1 MLIFA
6 YLALVSLAIY
16 VFHSFQW
23 GPTGLADWLILM
35 GVGGLA
41 LSGLWALPKG
51 TGGFGKGIEN
61 GLGIMGYGI
70 YRMVGNMVA
79 RLLRPKYIESEGI
92 DVVEAQPVPHTATE
106 AVSMYPSMEH
116 NGLRLAFTLG
126 LDASDKRIVVNLG
139 GETAGDGAHML
150 VCAGS
155 GSGKTVGVFWSML
168 VQFCLKPQ
176 LASDCELWVCD
187 GKGGGDR
194 SLMPFR
200 PVAKRFAGPD
210 AEEIVNLLADLRIE
224 VERRRKLNVKQLEDA
239 PWIVLAWDEP
249 HEAINAAL
257 VGRQTAEK
265 ARGYLE
271 TLATTSRD
279 VKVRMVLATQHF
291 TSQDYS
297 TRTMGQLRHRVLLA
311 VTSPTTASQMF
322 GFIPTSL
329 PSGKGRFLYRG
340 AWTDDL
346 VAGTTYDT
354 QPSEVEA
361 ATAGMALLLDNDID
375 TPLAE
380 RVLKAI
386 ATRRR
391 GRGITTLWHEFQA
404 DGLTLVKGDVE
415 RVFEELREAGLIRK
429 TANDHELTM
438 PYDQV
443 LAKLSNV
450 DSLPPGTVQ
459 EGRTVSVDS

>member
-1 MLIFA
+1 MLVFV
-6 YLALVSLAIY
+6 YLALLGLSIY

-23 GPTGLADWLILM
+23 GPTGLADWLILL

-41 LSGLWALPKG
+41 LSGLWALPKE
-51 TGGFGKGIEN
+51 TGGLGKGIES
-61 GLGIMGYGI
+61 GLGIAGYAI
-70 YRMVGNMVA
+70 YRMVKSI
-79 RLLRPKYIESEGI
+79 RLPYKRTYEPETITE
-92 DVVEAQPVPHTATE
+92 VVEAQPVPRTATE

-126 LDASDKRIVVNLG
+126 LDNNNKRVLVNLG

-176 LASDCELWVCD
+176 LASDCELWICD

-200 PVAKRFAGPD
+200 PVARRFAGPD
-210 AEEIVNLLADLRIE
+210 AEEIVNLLADLRAE
-224 VERRRKLNVKQLEDA
+224 VERRRKLNVKQLGDA
-239 PWIVLAWDEP
+239 PWIVLAYDEP
-249 HEAINAAL
+249 HEAINPAL

-279 VKVRMVLATQHF
+279 VKIRMVLATQHW
-291 TSQDYS
+291 TSADYS

-311 VTSPTTASQMF
+311 VTSPTTASQVF
-322 GFIPTSL
+322 GFVPTRL
-329 PSGKGRFLYRG
+329 PSSKGNFLYRG
-340 AWTDDL
+340 AWTDGL

-354 QPSEVEA
+354 QPWEVEA
-361 ATAGMALLLDNDID
+361 ATQSMAVLLDNDID

-404 DGLTLVKGDVE
+404 DGLTLTKGDVE
-415 RVFEELREAGLIRK
+415 AVFAQLRDKGLIRK

-438 PYDQV
+438 PYDEA
-443 LAKLSNV
+443 LRKLSMP
-450 DSLPPGTVQ
+450 DSGGPETV
-459 EGRTVSVDS
+459 

>member
-1 MLIFA
+1 MLVFA
-6 YLALVSLAIY
+6 YLVLLGLAIY
-16 VFHSFQW
+16 AFHSLQW
-23 GPTGLADWLILM
+23 GPTGMADWLILM

-41 LSGLWALPKG
+41 LSGLWALPKE
-51 TGGFGKGIEN
+51 TGGLGKGIES
-61 GLGIMGYGI
+61 GLGIVGYAV
-70 YRMVGNMVA
+70 YRMVKSIRLPRKRVYGPEILAGVVA
-79 RLLRPKYIESEGI
+79 T
-92 DVVEAQPVPHTATE
+92 QPVPRTATE

-126 LDASDKRIVVNLG
+126 LDASDKRVVVNLG

-176 LASDCELWVCD
+176 LASDCELWICD

-200 PVAKRFAGPD
+200 PVARRFAGPD
-210 AEEIVNLLADLRIE
+210 AEEIVKLLADLRAE
-224 VERRRKLNVKQLEDA
+224 VERRRKLNVKQLGDA
-239 PWIVLAWDEP
+239 PWIVLAYDEP
-249 HEAINAAL
+249 HEAINPAL

-279 VKVRMVLATQHF
+279 VKIRMVLATQHW
-291 TSQDYS
+291 TSADYS

-311 VTSPTTASQMF
+311 VTSPTTASQVF
-322 GFIPTSL
+322 GFVPTRL
-329 PSGKGRFLYRG
+329 PSGKGNFLYRG

-354 QPSEVEA
+354 QPWEVEA
-361 ATAGMALLLDNDID
+361 ATRAMAVLLDNDID

-404 DGLTLVKGDVE
+404 DGLTLTKGDVE
-415 RVFEELREAGLIRK
+415 AVFADLREAGLIHK

-438 PYDQV
+438 PYDEA
-443 LAKLSNV
+443 LRKLSML
-450 DSLPPGTVQ
+450 DSGGPETV
-459 EGRTVSVDS
+459 